1 MIKAIQARS
10 RLSRLGQGYP
20 GSVKAIQARSKLSRL
35 SRLGQRLGQSYPG
48 SVKAIQAR
56 SKLSRLGQSYSG
68 SVKAIQARSKLSR
81 LGQGSVIQA
90 RSRAK
95 ASGSVKAIQARL
107 RLFRWAEAASSRPVS
122 RAPVCNRASNT
133 SCRRPDH
140 PSSTA
145 TWNRPDVPTRRSS
158 DNCTTATLPWALNR
172 AVRHW
177 ETVYYTIRPHQ
188 SLDGRTL
195 AKYLASCHP
204 QLALP
209 FHMYRTSASR
219 FRSRRIPL

>member
-1 MIKAIQARS
+1 MPGVVLKHFRPRRGIAPGCALGAHQGYCHHGHPVPAYPARVS
-10 RLSRLGQGYP
+10 PLHDQGYP
-20 GSVKAIQARSKLSRL
+20 GSVKAIQA
-35 SRLGQRLGQSYPG
+35 
-48 SVKAIQAR
+48 
-56 SKLSRLGQSYSG
+56 
-68 SVKAIQARSKLSR
+68 
-81 LGQGSVIQA
+81 
-90 RSRAK
+90 
-95 ASGSVKAIQARL
+95 QARL